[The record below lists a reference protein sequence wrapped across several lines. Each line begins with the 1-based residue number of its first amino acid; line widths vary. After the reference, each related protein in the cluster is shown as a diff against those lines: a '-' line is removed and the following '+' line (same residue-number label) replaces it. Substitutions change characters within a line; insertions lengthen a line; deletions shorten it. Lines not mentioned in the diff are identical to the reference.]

1 MERLK
6 ETSRLFLR
14 DAGKDLM
21 DKKYAT
27 CIVHL
32 HMAAE
37 HMLKAYLLKLG
48 EEIQFKTLLDVAN
61 RLSTLSII
69 DKDELKNLSKMNTLR
84 NRIYHEG
91 YLPTG
96 HEASVTLSNVTKVV
110 TDLLSKL

>member
-14 DAGKDLM
+14 DAEKDLIN
-21 DKKYAT
+21 KKYAT

-37 HMLKAYLLKLG
+37 HALKAYLLMLG
-48 EEIQFKTLLDVAN
+48 EEIQFKTLPEVAN
-61 RLSTLSII
+61 RLSALGII
-69 DKDELKNLSKMNTLR
+69 DKDELKKLSKMNTLR

-91 YLPTG
+91 YLPSGYETS
-96 HEASVTLSNVTKVV
+96 ATFRNVKRVITTLLN
-110 TDLLSKL
+110 KL

>member
-1 MERLK
+1 LERLK
-6 ETSRLFLR
+6 ETSRLFLT
-14 DAGKDLM
+14 DAEKDLM
-21 DKKYAT
+21 NKKYAT

-48 EEIQFKTLLDVAN
+48 EEIQFKTLLEVSD
-61 RLSTLSII
+61 RLSTLGII
-69 DKDELKNLSKMNTLR
+69 DKAELKNLSKMNTLR

-96 HEASVTLSNVTKVV
+96 HEASMALRNVKKVITK
-110 TDLLSKL
+110 LLNKL